1 MAGAAQEWQGS
12 GRCRDG
18 GSGRGGGAP
27 GPRRSDGAGAPQ
39 GWQEHRGRTEMA
51 RAAGA
56 KAYQRNA
63 NSRSD
68 KPGPWPGLLQG
79 QTCMQIPHP

>member
-1 MAGAAQEWQGS
+1 MAGASQG
-12 GRCRDG
+12 RRE
-18 GSGRGGGAP
+18 P
-27 GPRRSDGAGAPQ
+27 GPGRQAGGAGAPQ
-39 GWQEHRGRTEMA
+39 GRREPGRKNS
-51 RAAGA
+51 R
-56 KAYQRNA
+56 AYQRNA

>member
-1 MAGAAQEWQGS
+1 MATGL
-12 GRCRDG
+12 GRRR
-18 GSGRGGGAP
+18 SGGARGYSGAMGQ
-27 GPRRSDGAGAPQ
+27 GPRRGGGAGAPQ
-39 GWQEHRGRTEMA
+39 GWQAHRGRTEMA

-63 NSRSD
+63 NSRSA